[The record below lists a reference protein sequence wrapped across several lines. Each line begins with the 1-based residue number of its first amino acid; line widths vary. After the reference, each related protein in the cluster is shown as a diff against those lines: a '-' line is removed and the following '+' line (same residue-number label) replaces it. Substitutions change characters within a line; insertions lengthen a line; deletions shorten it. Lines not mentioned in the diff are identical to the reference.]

1 MQNHLFQGVG
11 RLSPY
16 IFTKGKGSWM
26 YTQCGRKLLDF
37 TSQIGVTNTGHAH
50 PRIVQAVTEQIS
62 KLPMG
67 QVNLGYHE
75 PMMELTESLLTN
87 VLPPHLDR
95 VFYSTTGAEAVE
107 NAIKLA
113 TYTTGRPG
121 VICFQGGYHGRTA
134 LTMAMTSSSVT
145 YKQNMSNLNPSNI
158 YTLPFPYELQGYSID
173 FCLKELDLLFEQQ
186 ILAKEIACM
195 IIEPVLGEGGYVPAP
210 AEFLQA
216 LQKVCKKHGILLI
229 IDEVQTGFGRTGKL
243 MAHSGVV
250 EPDILVMAKGLASGY
265 PISAV
270 AASGT
275 LADQQAPGSM
285 GGTYA
290 GHAVSC
296 AAAVETIKVM
306 KEENL
311 VEQSQIQGAKLKD
324 GLKEMQTSFG
334 KDIIRDVRGPGCM
347 IGIEFTT
354 PGLNKKVSQACLQ
367 NGMLLLPASV
377 YPTLRFIPPLT
388 VSDEEISIGLDI
400 FQRSIEDALD
410 KDGGDR
416 FQQAAKS

>member
-1 MQNHLFQGVG
+1 
-11 RLSPY
+11 
-16 IFTKGKGSWM
+16 M